1 MDRFINKN
9 VDTNLGLDFLNNVND
24 VKNSKILEKKILD
37 RKLKEFKKNLSDKI
51 KDFNPFNK
59 QSKNNKLNYMIK
71 IMWIEFLTEN
81 LTEEKECE
89 LYGILDFNYHY
100 ER

>member
-37 RKLKEFKKNLSDKI
+37 RKLEEFKKNLSDKI